1 MDFFDERILNV
12 LKDGKPRVFNQIL
25 NDVGFSHNTLRLHLD
40 FLVDQ
45 GFIVKE
51 KKPSK
56 GLGRPAFTYSI
67 PPKVKRQVSLA
78 LSDPFTEVVSI
89 TFSRLRHLCRFEKGG
104 YCKNM
109 RTKCEAQICP
119 QIIKGE

>member
-25 NDVGFSHNTLRLHLD
+25 NAVGFSHNTLRLHLD

-56 GLGRPAFTYSI
+56 GLGRPAFTHSI
-67 PPKVKRQVSLA
+67 PPKVKRSF
-78 LSDPFTEVVSI
+78 PHP
-89 TFSRLRHLCRFEKGG
+89 LRPLHRGCLH
-104 YCKNM
+104 YL
-109 RTKCEAQICP
+109 QP
-119 QIIKGE
+119 S